1 MQQQRRPRRRLA
13 AVLAL
18 ALVLS
23 LQSGASALE
32 EEPAV
37 SAAAF
42 GLSQTPEEVI
52 PLGCAVGIKL
62 FSQGVLVVGL
72 SPIETSSRS
81 VSPAGPPD

>member
-37 SAAAF
+37 SH
-42 GLSQTPEEVI
+42 
-52 PLGCAVGIKL
+52 
-62 FSQGVLVVGL
+62 
-72 SPIETSSRS
+72 
-81 VSPAGPPD
+81 